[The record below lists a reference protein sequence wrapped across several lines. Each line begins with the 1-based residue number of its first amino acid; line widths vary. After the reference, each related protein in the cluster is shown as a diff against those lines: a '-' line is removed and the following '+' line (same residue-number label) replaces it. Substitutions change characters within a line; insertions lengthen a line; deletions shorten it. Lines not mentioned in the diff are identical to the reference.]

1 MKKRINALNLKTLDI
16 DVIEY
21 KTIYD
26 FPKREYYIEYLYDI
40 CILNEDLFQKYLIE
54 YRDNNNNE
62 ELSKEDMEML
72 FAIKSVRDIVNNFKS
87 IQQERLSNN

>member
-1 MKKRINALNLKTLDI
+1 MKKRINALNVRTLEI
-16 DVIEY
+16 DVVEY

-26 FPKREYYIEYLYDI
+26 FQKREYYIEYLYDI
-40 CILNEDLFQKYLIE
+40 CLLNEDLFQKYLIE

-72 FAIKSVRDIVNNFKS
+72 FAIKSVRDIISNFKE
-87 IQQERLSNN
+87 IKEERLSNN